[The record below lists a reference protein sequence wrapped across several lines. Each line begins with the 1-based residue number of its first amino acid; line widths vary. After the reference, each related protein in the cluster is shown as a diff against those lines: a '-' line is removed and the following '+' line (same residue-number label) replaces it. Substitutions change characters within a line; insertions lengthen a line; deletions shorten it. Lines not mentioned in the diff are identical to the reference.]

1 MKILFNS
8 LCCAAALSMLLTC
21 VASAQPNN
29 KPEAKPDLK
38 PDAEGFIRDWLM
50 LAPISIGS
58 ENSGTDFIGKDQ
70 VEKEAALKPKAG
82 DKVKVTDKEL
92 VWKAIKSKEAVIDL
106 NTELN
111 SREENVAGYL
121 VAYIHCEKELADLN
135 MLIGC
140 NDQARIYLNGKE
152 VFLFS
157 DPGALQQDSNK
168 VEKLTLAKG
177 VNVIVF
183 KIINDTNDWQGC
195 LRFTDKEGKP
205 ITGFTVKLEP

>member
-1 MKILFNS
+1 MKILFKS
-8 LCCAAALSMLLTC
+8 LCGAVALSMLLAG
-21 VASAQPNN
+21 VAHAQDK
-29 KPEAKPDLK
+29 KPEAKADLK

-50 LAPISIGS
+50 LAPISIGA
-58 ENSGTDFIGKDQ
+58 ENLGADFIGKEQ

-82 DKVKVTDKEL
+82 DKIKVKDKEL
-92 VWKAIKSKEAVIDL
+92 VWKAIKGKEAVIDL
-106 NTELN
+106 NNELN

-121 VAYIHCEKELADLN
+121 VAYINCEKELADLN

-152 VFLFS
+152 VFLYS

-168 VEKLTLAKG
+168 VEKMTLTKG

-195 LRFTDKEGKP
+195 LRFTDKADKP
-205 ITGFTVKLEP
+205 VTSFTIKLEL